1 LTLPFPHPPLTQS
14 DDLLID
20 ASVALLREHGLMDA
34 KELVRNDA
42 SVLMAAAE
50 KALAIRAA
58 EAAERAAEA
67 ALAEVPAEFATVADA
82 LKRSPLMLEVGGDH
96 PGLAAIAHLSDDL
109 LIDASVALL
118 REHGLMDAKE
128 MVRNDATILL
138 AAADKA
144 LAIREAEA
152 AERAA
157 EAVLAEVPAEF
168 AAVADAL
175 KRSPLMLEVGGD
187 HPGLAAISQLSD
199 DLLVDAS
206 VALLREHGLMDA
218 KEMVRNDASVL
229 MAAAEKALAIREA
242 EAAERA
248 AAAVPDSLQGA
259 ADALLRSPLMLEV
272 DGEHPG
278 LEAIAE
284 LVSPS
289 ALLCS
294 AAWGFAGAACVHM
307 VLSAMHAALPAPH
320 AAVGARA

>member
-1 LTLPFPHPPLTQS
+1 MARRTTASRLHGFLPACTRPCMPCQPLS
-14 DDLLID
+14 
-20 ASVALLREHGLMDA
+20 RP
-34 KELVRNDA
+34 
-42 SVLMAAAE
+42 
-50 KALAIRAA
+50 RARPQARFEA
-58 EAAERAAEA
+58 EAAAAAAEA

-187 HPGLAAISQLSD
+187 HPGLAAISQLVR
-199 DLLVDAS
+199 L
-206 VALLREHGLMDA
+206 GL
-218 KEMVRNDASVL
+218 
-229 MAAAEKALAIREA
+229 
-242 EAAERA
+242 
-248 AAAVPDSLQGA
+248 GA
-259 ADALLRSPLMLEV
+259 D
-272 DGEHPG
+272 
-278 LEAIAE
+278 
-284 LVSPS
+284 
-289 ALLCS
+289 C
-294 AAWGFAGAACVHM
+294 
-307 VLSAMHAALPAPH
+307 
-320 AAVGARA
+320 